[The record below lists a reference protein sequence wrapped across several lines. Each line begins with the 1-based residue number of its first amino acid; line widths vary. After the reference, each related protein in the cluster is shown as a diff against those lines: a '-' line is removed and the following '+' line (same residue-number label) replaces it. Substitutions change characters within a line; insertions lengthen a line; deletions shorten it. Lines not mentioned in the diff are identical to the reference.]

1 MWGTTD
7 EEHLVNGGIRRRV
20 DFASWD
26 GELARLEEK
35 WKVQR
40 KFNVS
45 GRMMKFPIRNEYY
58 SRVGFGSPKRF
69 FFAPFREISRIGATF
84 PVVNPFC
91 ALPANSPAFPRE
103 VLAQKGGKCARA
115 MVGRLCRFPVL
126 ACRGPPMASWRRNQG
141 SPSVREQ
148 SLGREQRG
156 CCGPCCVI
164 KPYKEAAPAE
174 TLGSPLEAGPSPA
187 ECTALVCPRSESTER
202 NDTKTNFFPPTRR
215 RENAL
220 GEK

>member
-1 MWGTTD
+1 M
-7 EEHLVNGGIRRRV
+7 NGGIRRRV

-26 GELARLEEK
+26 GELERLEET

-69 FFAPFREISRIGATF
+69 FFAPFREIF
-84 PVVNPFC
+84 PNRGD
-91 ALPANSPAFPRE
+91 FPRSKSLL
-103 VLAQKGGKCARA
+103 VPFPRIHPLSRAKFWPQRGGNA
-115 MVGRLCRFPVL
+115 LCRFPVL

-164 KPYKEAAPAE
+164 KPYKEAASAE
-174 TLGSPLEAGPSPA
+174 TLGSPLAADPPA
-187 ECTALVCPRSESTER
+187 VHSACVCSEV
-202 NDTKTNFFPPTRR
+202 
-215 RENAL
+215 
-220 GEK
+220 

>member
-1 MWGTTD
+1 M
-7 EEHLVNGGIRRRV
+7 NGGIRRRV

-26 GELARLEEK
+26 GELERLEET

-69 FFAPFREISRIGATF
+69 FFAPFREIF
-84 PVVNPFC
+84 PNRGD
-91 ALPANSPAFPRE
+91 FPRSKSLL
-103 VLAQKGGKCARA
+103 VPFPRIHPLSRAKFWPQRGGNA
-115 MVGRLCRFPVL
+115 LCRFPVL
-126 ACRGPPMASWRRNQG
+126 ACRGPPMASWKRNQG

-164 KPYKEAAPAE
+164 KPYKEGAPAE
-174 TLGSPLEAGPSPA
+174 ALGSPLEAGPSPA
-187 ECTALVCPRSESTER
+187 ECTALVCVPRSESTER